1 MLIINDQAH
10 SKLTFHILNN
20 LFSLS
25 PIGWFLFS
33 WFPIGWHLN
42 FSFRIRTAE
51 NMPTS
56 HITIHIMKVP
66 KQSTMSVHDVAG
78 KSVVNY
84 PHHEGA

>member
-1 MLIINDQAH
+1 MWMVNDSSH
-10 SKLTFHILNN
+10 SKLTFRILNS

-25 PIGWFLFS
+25 PIGWFLLS
-33 WFPIGWHLN
+33 WFPFGWHLH
-42 FSFRIRTAE
+42 FSFQIRMSE
-51 NMPTS
+51 NTPTS

-66 KQSTMSVHDVAG
+66 QQSTMSVHDVEG